1 MKEKSNK
8 LRNNIIYFILI
19 TIIILSSIYI
29 VKYLALQK
37 EAKEESELLNDID
50 IMENTIE
57 SNKNENAKAISEATE
72 RMTKIK
78 KIKEKNSDIVG
89 WIEIEG
95 TNISYPVLQG
105 KDDEYYLT
113 HNYKKEKSEKGSIF
127 LSKEYD
133 LKLPSDNLLIYGH
146 NLVSGQM
153 FNNLLKYKDKEFY
166 EKHPNIRFT
175 TEKEDFKFEIFSVF
189 YSKVFLKS
197 EENVFKYYNFV
208 TAKSEKDYNN
218 FVENAKKASLYDTN
232 KEAKYGER
240 LITLVTC
247 SYHIEDGRFVVIG
260 VEVTS

>member
-1 MKEKSNK
+1 MKEKHINLK
-8 LRNNIIYFILI
+8 NNIIYVILI
-19 TIIILSSIYI
+19 IIIILACVYF

-50 IMENTIE
+50 IMENDLEQIKT
-57 SNKNENAKAISEATE
+57 ENSIVISKEIE

-78 KIKEKNSDIVG
+78 KLQEENSDIVG

-95 TNISYPVLQG
+95 TNINYPVLQG
-105 KDDEYYLT
+105 EDNKYYLT
-113 HNYKKEKSEKGSIF
+113 HNYKKEKSQKGSIF
-127 LSKEYD
+127 LSKDYD

-146 NLVSGQM
+146 NLISGQM
-153 FNNLLKYKDKEFY
+153 FNNLLKYKDREFY

-175 TEKEDFKFEIFSVF
+175 TAKEDLKFEIISAF

-197 EENVFKYYNFV
+197 EENVFRYYNFV

-218 FVENAKKASLYDTN
+218 FVENAKKASIYDTN
-232 KEAKYGER
+232 KEAEYGDR

-247 SYHIEDGRFVVIG
+247 SYHVEDGRFVVIG
-260 VEVTS
+260 VVY